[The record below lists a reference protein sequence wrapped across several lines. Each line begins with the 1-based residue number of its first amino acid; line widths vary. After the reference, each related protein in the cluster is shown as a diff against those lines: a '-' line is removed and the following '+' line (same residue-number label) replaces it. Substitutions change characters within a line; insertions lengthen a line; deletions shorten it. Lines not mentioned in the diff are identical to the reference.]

1 MTKARAFSLIPL
13 FLFLISFTQQIPRF
27 RASLRFN
34 SLGSFKPKTNT
45 KSLNLWVSFL
55 IQKTNHETPLI
66 TTPTSCNSTNK
77 NTTNIP
83 HGIWVK
89 LLHKWIHVENTKLQT
104 SCTKTTSLAQT
115 NSKKQFT
122 TLLGIQN
129 MIHIQQHKNPSP
141 KNTRQNL
148 INLQNYL
155 HLT

>member
-1 MTKARAFSLIPL
+1 VTKARAFSLIPL

-104 SCTKTTSLAQT
+104 SCTKTTSLVIAKNNLPHFWGFKIWFTYNNTKIQAQ
-115 NSKKQFT
+115 K
-122 TLLGIQN
+122 IQG
-129 MIHIQQHKNPSP
+129 K
-141 KNTRQNL
+141 T
-148 INLQNYL
+148 
-155 HLT
+155 